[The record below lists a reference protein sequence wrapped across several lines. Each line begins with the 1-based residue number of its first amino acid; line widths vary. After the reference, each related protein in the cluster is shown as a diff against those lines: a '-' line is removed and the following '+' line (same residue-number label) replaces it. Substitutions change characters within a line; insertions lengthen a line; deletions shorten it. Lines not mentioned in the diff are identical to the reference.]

1 MHARKRQEDKAQKE
15 KEAKERRILYKT
27 RIATSKVRKE
37 LHAQGVQAQK
47 AELARK
53 KEVNMLLKAKQEVPI
68 ALLTPILDP
77 KKEAN
82 EENIQEEVST
92 QLVSMMGQGN
102 DDDDEAT
109 GFIRFDGLDETH
121 DDDNV
126 DPGLF

>member
-1 MHARKRQEDKAQKE
+1 
-15 KEAKERRILYKT
+15 
-27 RIATSKVRKE
+27 
-37 LHAQGVQAQK
+37 
-47 AELARK
+47 
-53 KEVNMLLKAKQEVPI
+53 MLLKAKQEVPI

-77 KKEAN
+77 EKEAN
-82 EENIQEEVST
+82 EENIQEEVSM